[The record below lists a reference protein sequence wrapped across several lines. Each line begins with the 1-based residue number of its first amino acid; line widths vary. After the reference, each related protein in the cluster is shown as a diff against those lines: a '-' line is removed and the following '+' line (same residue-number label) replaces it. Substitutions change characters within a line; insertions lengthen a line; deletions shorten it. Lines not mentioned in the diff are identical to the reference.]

1 MRFTVSGCVAGC
13 VQDASRMRPGC
24 VASADFLEIAKIWAE
39 NLKKLAH
46 CEILLKSCRLFAG
59 FYGFLLAFSAGLLS
73 FSFETVGF
81 SL

>member
-39 NLKKLAH
+39 NLKKSEKIAKKPK
-46 CEILLKSCRLFAG
+46 LLR
-59 FYGFLLAFSAGLLS
+59 
-73 FSFETVGF
+73 
-81 SL
+81 